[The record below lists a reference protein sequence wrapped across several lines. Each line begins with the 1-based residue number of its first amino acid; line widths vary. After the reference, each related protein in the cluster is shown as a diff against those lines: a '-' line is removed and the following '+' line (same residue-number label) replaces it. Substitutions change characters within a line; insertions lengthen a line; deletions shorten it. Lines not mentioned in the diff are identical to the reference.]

1 MTPGG
6 RDWHR
11 DTVSRSDVRE
21 LSSGLPAELL
31 PRFCEQ
37 KTSVSLLSLAV
48 LRVSLGG
55 QSWGWLAGV
64 GSARPGDQA
73 ESQPCLE
80 GGFASARPGRTASPG
95 ATHSATSGLKPQA
108 TESWIVGA
116 GGGTPCPQPGK
127 PRDGPD
133 AGSPTRSAD
142 SEQPPAPHASRLLG
156 GPRRRPETR
165 TPRLCR
171 LTSGVFSS
179 SSLRSPDFSATDR
192 VTFNTRKGQSAY

>member
-6 RDWHR
+6 RGWHS
-11 DTVSRSDVRE
+11 DTVSGSDVRE

-48 LRVSLGG
+48 LRVSLGVSTGGGWRVWGLHARETRQNHSRAWRGASLPCGPAG
-55 QSWGWLAGV
+55 QRAREPRTV
-64 GSARPGDQA
+64 RHRGSSLR
-73 ESQPCLE
+73 
-80 GGFASARPGRTASPG
+80 RR
-95 ATHSATSGLKPQA
+95 KI
-108 TESWIVGA
+108 WIVGA
-116 GGGTPCPQPGK
+116 RGGTPCLQPGK
-127 PRDGPD
+127 PRDRPD

-142 SEQPPAPHASRLLG
+142 SGQPPAPHASRLLG
-156 GPRRRPETR
+156 GRRRRPETR

-171 LTSGVFSS
+171 LTSGVFSLP
-179 SSLRSPDFSATDR
+179 SLCSPGFSATDR

>member
-6 RDWHR
+6 RGWHR

-48 LRVSLGG
+48 LRVSLGVSTGGGWRVWGLHARETRQNHSRAWRGASLPRGPAG
-55 QSWGWLAGV
+55 QRAREPRTV
-64 GSARPGDQA
+64 RHRGSSLRRR
-73 ESQPCLE
+73 E
-80 GGFASARPGRTASPG
+80 T
-95 ATHSATSGLKPQA
+95 
-108 TESWIVGA
+108 WIVG
-116 GGGTPCPQPGK
+116 GWGGTPRAQPAK

-133 AGSPTRSAD
+133 AGSPTRSGFRAAPRPPRQQVTGWT
-142 SEQPPAPHASRLLG
+142 SETTGNAHASSLQADVRSISL
-156 GPRRRPETR
+156 
-165 TPRLCR
+165 
-171 LTSGVFSS
+171 
-179 SSLRSPDFSATDR
+179 SSLCSPEFSATDR